1 MLDIG
6 CASWPFY
13 DNRNIEIRFSI
24 CKKGIFGLM
33 RRCTK
38 CILPDHFPNIKFDS
52 NGVCNYCH
60 EWDIKWSTFD
70 YAKAE
75 RELVTIFDS
84 AKAKKRR
91 YDCLI
96 PYSGGRDSS
105 YVVYLCKNR
114 YGLNPLVVT
123 FNNLF
128 MSQYA
133 IQNIFNMS
141 KILNVDH
148 VMVTY
153 KPDMLMKMYRAM
165 IKGGGEFCSICTT
178 GINYVKIVYQ
188 KLFKI
193 PLIISGTSTRVDE
206 QSPFEVT
213 STHPLYVRRVLSKSG
228 CSYDEINFFLIK
240 RQYELPLLEKI
251 RMKLFDTDYLQ
262 INLPDYIPWDNMEI
276 QQVLKNELGWET
288 PDKQKDHID
297 CKFAPVKYYLK
308 NKQIPNFIFTQEKYS
323 QLIRDGQMTRE
334 EALQS
339 LNRLLK
345 MEKHEPVELDDFL
358 SFFDLE
364 RKDIENKER
373 KSHLDYVAKEELQV
387 KENLLFNLFSIP
399 WKIYKYLRN

>member
-1 MLDIG
+1 M
-6 CASWPFY
+6 
-13 DNRNIEIRFSI
+13 
-24 CKKGIFGLM
+24 
-33 RRCTK
+33 
-38 CILPDHFPNIKFDS
+38 PDDFPNIKFDS

-60 EWDIKWSTFD
+60 EWDRKWSTFD

-128 MSQYA
+128 MSQHA

-153 KPDMLMKMYRAM
+153 KPDILMKMYRAM

-178 GINYVKIVYQ
+178 GINYVKIIYQ
-188 KLFKI
+188 KLFSI

-213 STHPLYVRRVLSKSG
+213 STHPLYVRRVLIKSG
-228 CSYDEINFFLIK
+228 FFSDEINSLLIK
-240 RQYELPLLEKI
+240 RQYELSVFEKI
-251 RMKLFDTDYLQ
+251 RIKLFDTDYVQ

-276 QQVLKNELGWET
+276 QQVLENELGWET
-288 PDKQKDHID
+288 PHKHKDHID
-297 CKFAPVKYYLK
+297 CKFASIKYYLK

-323 QLIRDGQMTRE
+323 QLIRDRQMTRK
-334 EALQS
+334 EALK
-339 LNRLLK
+339 LLDK
-345 MEKHEPVELDDFL
+345 KIQNERYEPEAFDDFL
-358 SFFDLE
+358 NFFNLQ
-364 RKDIENKER
+364 RKDIDNKAG
-373 KSHLDYVAKEELQV
+373 KSHLDYIAKDELAI
-387 KENLLFNLFSIP
+387 KEGVLLKLMSTP
-399 WKIYKYLRN
+399 WKIYKKLKH

>member
-1 MLDIG
+1 MKTL
-6 CASWPFY
+6 CS
-13 DNRNIEIRFSI
+13 
-24 CKKGIFGLM
+24 
-33 RRCTK
+33 K
-38 CILPDHFPNIKFDS
+38 CILSDDFPGIIFDD

-60 EWDIKWSTFD
+60 EWDRKWSTFD
-70 YAKAE
+70 YYAKAE

-84 AKAKKRR
+84 AKAKKRK

-114 YGLNPLVVT
+114 YKLNPFVVT

-128 MSQYA
+128 MSQHA

-141 KILNVDH
+141 KMLSVDH

-153 KPDMLMKMYRAM
+153 KPDILMKMYRAM

-178 GINYVKIVYQ
+178 GINYVQIVYQ

-228 CSYDEINFFLIK
+228 CFYDEINSFLIK
-240 RQYELPLLEKI
+240 RQYELSVSEKI

-262 INLPDYIPWDNMEI
+262 INLPDYIPWNNMEI
-276 QQVLKNELGWET
+276 QQVLENELGWET
-288 PDKQKDHID
+288 PDKHKDHID
-297 CKFAPVKYYLK
+297 CKFASVKYYLK

-345 MEKHEPVELDDFL
+345 MEKDEPAELDDFL
-358 SFFDLE
+358 SFFDLG
-364 RKDIENKER
+364 RKDIENKQR
-373 KSHLDYVAKEELQV
+373 KSHLDYVAKDELKI
-387 KENLLFNLFSIP
+387 KEKLLLRLFSLP
-399 WKIYKYLRN
+399 WRAYKRYI